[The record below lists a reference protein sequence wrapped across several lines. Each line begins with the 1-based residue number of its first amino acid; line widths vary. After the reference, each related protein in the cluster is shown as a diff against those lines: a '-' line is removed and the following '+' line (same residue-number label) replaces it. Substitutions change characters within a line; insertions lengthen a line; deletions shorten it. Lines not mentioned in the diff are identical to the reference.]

1 MQRICTYKY
10 KGVYIYSIDDVA
22 HRGALK
28 IGKFSVEASLSR
40 AGLEQNSELLRQ
52 SATDCINQQT
62 SRAAVEYK
70 LEWAE
75 LALYEKDGE
84 PFEFDDHAVHNV
96 LENSGYKRRVFNNL
110 SSNPQ
115 EWYEVDLETALKAIQ
130 AVKDGRL
137 SLDISDFKEEVKEEN
152 KMPDIVFRKEQED
165 AIGLALNIFK
175 SGGKKVLWNAKMRF
189 GKTLC
194 ALETIRRLGS
204 KRTLLI
210 THRPDVRTGWF
221 TDFDLIKFG
230 DKHFR
235 GAKNISR
242 DDKYG
247 LRKLEVL
254 EEHADSD
261 AEFKYL
267 YFVSIQDLRG
277 GKNVGGKFDKN
288 DDIFTT
294 KWDLLIIDEAHE
306 GTQTELGKKVI
317 NALQEQDGLQTLYL
331 SGTPYNILDN
341 FEEKEIF
348 TWDYMMEQEAKEKW
362 YIEHPYE
369 PNPYE
374 ELPRLNIFTYNLGNV
389 FDYRTKDDEDYFNFT
404 EFFRVSDGTDGI
416 KEGDFVH
423 EDDVRAFLDLLCKE
437 GTDSNYPYSTEEYR
451 FSLAHT
457 LWVIGGVK
465 EGVALSRLINE
476 HKLHTE
482 YGYKVVN
489 VAGDGDPNDE
499 AKNRDALKMVNN
511 AIANNDR
518 TITLTCGRLTT
529 GVTVREWT
537 GVFMLAGSYNTKA
550 ATYLQTI
557 FRCQS
562 PSKKGVVPMK
572 TECYA
577 FDFAPDRTLVV
588 IDDAIAK
595 NSKGGSSA
603 EKQKLQID
611 RFLNFCPVIAMDGS
625 KEVVYDTTTFMSQVN
640 RAYSDKIVSRG
651 FKSRHLYTN
660 LHTISDADFNKLM
673 EIGKLLSNKSSQG
686 KGKGN
691 GKVEVSNS
699 GVTGSTSQPTTTTT
713 TNTTGN
719 GTKPKKTS
727 EKQKPRWE
735 RAMNVLN
742 EISVRLPMM
751 IFGLGISSDDVN
763 IEYFIESID
772 DESWSVF
779 MPKGLSKEDFKSI
792 KHLYND
798 RCLADSARLISN
810 NTKNADELSIVHRIP
825 AIAHIIEQ
833 FRFPDKETVLTPWRV
848 VNMHLADTVGGW
860 CFYDTDYNREI
871 SEPRHIDTE
880 VSRNI
885 FTPSSKVL
893 EINSKSGLYPL
904 YAAYSLFRS
913 RLEQLPSSLR
923 TTKNEELL
931 WTEVLKDNLYV
942 VCMSP
947 MAVHITNRVLRGNH
961 SEWHTNV
968 CYVENLTNRTKEDI
982 DSVVAIISNAHTFNE
997 QNETKNMKFTAIVG
1011 NPPYQE
1017 IVAQKES
1024 NNGQKVIINIFQHFQ
1039 MLSDKIGRY
1048 VSLIYPAARWIHQS
1062 GKGLRDF
1069 GHTQINDTHL
1079 AMLQVFP
1086 DSNDVFTEVGI
1097 ADGLSIVLKDTNK
1110 TTNGFQYLYRKGGQI
1125 VAVQRENPQNRL
1137 LSINP
1142 SDDVVIKQL
1151 DIAIEQY
1158 GCLHNTILPRSLF
1171 SIESDFVEKN
1181 PTLVR
1186 RYNDG
1191 DSFDKRTEIK
1201 LFTNDKAGKSGR
1213 ASWFVAKR
1221 DVIKT
1226 GKEHLS
1232 KWKVI
1237 VSSANAGG
1245 QKRSNQIEVIDNH
1258 SAFGRSRIALKTFDT
1273 EQEARNFYKYA
1284 TSDIVRFAFLLTDE
1298 SLTSLAKAVPDLGD
1312 YTNDNECG
1320 IDYSGDINSQLYALF
1335 GIDETSQRYIES
1347 VLQKKLIKTLKL
1359 CV

>member
-10 KGVYIYSIDDVA
+10 KGVYIYSIDDAA

-52 SATDCINQQT
+52 SATDCIDNQT
-62 SRAAVEYK
+62 SRAAIEYK

-84 PFEFDDHAVHNV
+84 PIEFDDHAVHTV
-96 LENSGYKRRVFNNL
+96 LENSGYKKREFSNL
-110 SSNPQ
+110 RSNPQ

-137 SLDISDFKEEVKEEN
+137 SLDISDFKEEVKKEN
-152 KMPDIVFRKEQED
+152 VKPNIVFRKEQED
-165 AIGLALNIFK
+165 AIGLALNIFN
-175 SGGKKVLWNAKMRF
+175 SGGKKMLWNAKMRF

-221 TDFDLIKFG
+221 TDFDLIKFSE
-230 DKHFR
+230 KHFR
-235 GAKNISR
+235 GANNIPR
-242 DDKYG
+242 DNKYG
-247 LRKLEVL
+247 LRKLDVL
-254 EEHADSD
+254 KELAKNDEDV
-261 AEFKYL
+261 KYI
-267 YFVSIQDLRG
+267 YFASIQDLRG
-277 GKNVGGKFDKN
+277 DKN
-288 DDIFTT
+288 IGGRINKKQDIFNTE
-294 KWDLLIIDEAHE
+294 WDLLIVDEAHE

-317 NALQEQDGLQTLYL
+317 SALQEQDGLQTLYL

-341 FEEKEIF
+341 FEDNEIF
-348 TWDYMMEQEAKEKW
+348 TWDYMMEQDAKDKW
-362 YIEHPYE
+362 YIEHPHE

-389 FDYRTKDDEDYFNFT
+389 FDYRTKEDEDYFNFT

-416 KEGDFVH
+416 NEGDFVH

-465 EGVALSRLINE
+465 EGAALSRLINE

-482 YGYKVVN
+482 YGYQVVN

-499 AKNRDALKMVNN
+499 AMNRDALKKVND
-511 AIANNDR
+511 AIANNER

-595 NSKGGSSA
+595 NSKEGNSA

-625 KEVVYDTTTFMSQVN
+625 KEVVYDTTTFMTQVN
-640 RAYSDKIVSRG
+640 RAYSDKIVSSG

-673 EIGKLLSNKSSQG
+673 DIGKLLSQKSSQA
-686 KGKGN
+686 KGN

-699 GVTGSTSQPTTTTT
+699 GVTGATSQQTTTTST
-713 TNTTGN
+713 PTGN
-719 GTKPKKTS
+719 SIKPKKTN

-751 IFGLGISSDDVN
+751 IFGLGISSDSLN
-763 IEYFIESID
+763 IDYIID
-772 DESWSVF
+772 NVDNESWSVF
-779 MPKGLSKEDFKSI
+779 MPKGLTKDAFRDI

-798 RCLADSARLISN
+798 RSLADSARLISN
-810 NTKNADELSIVHRIP
+810 NTKSADELPIVHRIP

-860 CFYDTDYNREI
+860 CFYDTDYSREI

-880 VSRNI
+880 ISRNI
-885 FTPSSKVL
+885 FNENSKVL

-913 RLEQLPSSLR
+913 RLEQLSSSLR
-923 TTKNEELL
+923 TSEKEESL
-931 WTEVLKDNLYV
+931 WKEVLKDNLYV

-968 CYVENLTNRTKEDI
+968 CYIKNLTDRIKKDI
-982 DSVVAIISNAHTFNE
+982 DSVVTTISNAHTFNN
-997 QNETKNMKFTAIVG
+997 QNKTRNMKFTAIVG
-1011 NPPYQE
+1011 NPPYQ
-1017 IVAQKES
+1017 
-1024 NNGQKVIINIFQHFQ
+1024 INDGGAGASATPIYNKFI
-1039 MLSDKIGRY
+1039 DIAKKISPTY
-1048 VSLIYPAARWIHQS
+1048 ISMITPSRWFAG
-1062 GKGLRDF
+1062 GKGLDRFRDEMSRDKRIRSIYNFINGKECFPTASTGSINYFLWDKNYEGMCAFTTIKGGENNVRMRTLDEFNVVIGDNVAISIINKVQNKGYGSFCSNVMPYMPF
-1069 GHTQINDTHL
+1069 GLRSYVRGQDKE
-1079 AMLQVFP
+1079 FP
-1086 DSNDVFTEVGI
+1086 GSVKLYSS
-1097 ADGLSIVLKDTNK
+1097 AGLSYYKRDDIKECVDIIDKYKILSSK
-1110 TTNGFQYLYRKGGQI
+1110 
-1125 VAVQRENPQNRL
+1125 L
-1137 LSINP
+1137 LSEHAGEP
-1142 SDDVVIKQL
+1142 SKSG
-1151 DIAIEQY
+1151 QY
-1158 GCLHNTILPRSLF
+1158 KVLS
-1171 SIESDFVEKN
+1171 
-1181 PTLVR
+1181 
-1186 RYNDG
+1186 
-1191 DSFDKRTEIK
+1191 RTEIIDPNTVVTESY
-1201 LFTNDKAGKSGR
+1201 LILS
-1213 ASWFVAKR
+1213 AS
-1221 DVIKT
+1221 D
-1226 GKEHLS
+1226 S
-1232 KWKVI
+1232 
-1237 VSSANAGG
+1237 
-1245 QKRSNQIEVIDNH
+1245 IEEIQNTYRYCCTK
-1258 SAFGRSRIALKTFDT
+1258 FFR
-1273 EQEARNFYKYA
+1273 
-1284 TSDIVRFAFLLTDE
+1284 FLLLQYMSSINMTKEVFKFVPKLDMSKEWTDKE
-1298 SLTSLAKAVPDLGD
+1298 LYSEFGLTK
-1312 YTNDNECG
+1312 EE
-1320 IDYSGDINSQLYALF
+1320 ID
-1335 GIDETSQRYIES
+1335 YIES
-1347 VLQKKLIKTLKL
+1347 IIKPME
-1359 CV
+1359 

>member
-10 KGVYIYSIDDVA
+10 KGVYIYSIDDAA

-52 SATDCINQQT
+52 SATDCIDNQT
-62 SRAAVEYK
+62 SRAAIEYK

-84 PFEFDDHAVHNV
+84 PIEFDDHAVHTV
-96 LENSGYKRRVFNNL
+96 LENSGYKKREFSNL
-110 SSNPQ
+110 RSNPQ

-137 SLDISDFKEEVKEEN
+137 SLDISDFKEEVKKEN
-152 KMPDIVFRKEQED
+152 VKPNIVFRKEQED
-165 AIGLALNIFK
+165 AIGLALNIFN
-175 SGGKKVLWNAKMRF
+175 SGGKKMLWNAKMRF

-221 TDFDLIKFG
+221 TDFDLIKFSE
-230 DKHFR
+230 KHFR
-235 GAKNISR
+235 GANNIPR
-242 DDKYG
+242 DNKYG
-247 LRKLEVL
+247 LRKLDVL
-254 EEHADSD
+254 KELAKNDEDV
-261 AEFKYL
+261 KYI
-267 YFVSIQDLRG
+267 YFASIQDLRG
-277 GKNVGGKFDKN
+277 DKN
-288 DDIFTT
+288 IGGRINKKQDIFNTE
-294 KWDLLIIDEAHE
+294 WDLLIVDEAHE

-317 NALQEQDGLQTLYL
+317 SALQEQDGLQTLYL

-341 FEEKEIF
+341 FEDNEIF
-348 TWDYMMEQEAKEKW
+348 TWDYMMEQDAKDKW
-362 YIEHPYE
+362 YIEHPHE

-389 FDYRTKDDEDYFNFT
+389 FDYRTKEDEDYFNFT

-416 KEGDFVH
+416 NEGDFVH

-465 EGVALSRLINE
+465 EGAALSRLINE

-482 YGYKVVN
+482 YGYQVVN

-499 AKNRDALKMVNN
+499 AMNRDALKKVND
-511 AIANNDR
+511 AIANNER

-595 NSKGGSSA
+595 NSKEGNSA

-625 KEVVYDTTTFMSQVN
+625 KEVVYDTTTFMTQVN
-640 RAYSDKIVSRG
+640 RAYSDKIVSSG

-673 EIGKLLSNKSSQG
+673 DIGKLLSQKSSQA
-686 KGKGN
+686 KGN

-699 GVTGSTSQPTTTTT
+699 GVTGATSQQTTTTST
-713 TNTTGN
+713 PTGN
-719 GTKPKKTS
+719 SIKPKKTN

-751 IFGLGISSDDVN
+751 IFGLGISSDSLN
-763 IEYFIESID
+763 IDYIID
-772 DESWSVF
+772 NVDNESWSVF
-779 MPKGLSKEDFKSI
+779 MPKGLTKDAFRDI

-798 RCLADSARLISN
+798 RSLADSARLISN
-810 NTKNADELSIVHRIP
+810 NTKSADELPIVHRIP

-860 CFYDTDYNREI
+860 CFYDTDYSREI

-880 VSRNI
+880 ISRNI
-885 FTPSSKVL
+885 FNENSKVL

-913 RLEQLPSSLR
+913 RLEQLSSSLR
-923 TTKNEELL
+923 TSEKEESL
-931 WTEVLKDNLYV
+931 WKEVLKDNLYV

-968 CYVENLTNRTKEDI
+968 CYIKNLTDRIKKDI
-982 DSVVAIISNAHTFNE
+982 DSVVTTISNAHTFNN
-997 QNETKNMKFTAIVG
+997 Q
-1011 NPPYQE
+1011 
-1017 IVAQKES
+1017 
-1024 NNGQKVIINIFQHFQ
+1024 
-1039 MLSDKIGRY
+1039 
-1048 VSLIYPAARWIHQS
+1048 
-1062 GKGLRDF
+1062 
-1069 GHTQINDTHL
+1069 
-1079 AMLQVFP
+1079 
-1086 DSNDVFTEVGI
+1086 
-1097 ADGLSIVLKDTNK
+1097 NK
-1110 TTNGFQYLYRKGGQI
+1110 TR
-1125 VAVQRENPQNRL
+1125 NP
-1137 LSINP
+1137 
-1142 SDDVVIKQL
+1142 
-1151 DIAIEQY
+1151 
-1158 GCLHNTILPRSLF
+1158 
-1171 SIESDFVEKN
+1171 
-1181 PTLVR
+1181 
-1186 RYNDG
+1186 
-1191 DSFDKRTEIK
+1191 
-1201 LFTNDKAGKSGR
+1201 
-1213 ASWFVAKR
+1213 
-1221 DVIKT
+1221 
-1226 GKEHLS
+1226 
-1232 KWKVI
+1232 
-1237 VSSANAGG
+1237 
-1245 QKRSNQIEVIDNH
+1245 
-1258 SAFGRSRIALKTFDT
+1258 
-1273 EQEARNFYKYA
+1273 
-1284 TSDIVRFAFLLTDE
+1284 
-1298 SLTSLAKAVPDLGD
+1298 
-1312 YTNDNECG
+1312 
-1320 IDYSGDINSQLYALF
+1320 
-1335 GIDETSQRYIES
+1335 
-1347 VLQKKLIKTLKL
+1347 
-1359 CV
+1359 